1 LESQELLLK
10 ERKEM
15 AKIPQTGF
23 NWGELMTTDIKGA
36 ANFYKEVAG
45 LTVIPGDYPMLM
57 AGSQPVG
64 GLVGPRPEGPI
75 WPSGGPQPHWVA
87 YLGVEDVEAAVRKA
101 QELKGKVLVPTT
113 KIPGFGMV
121 AVLRDPQGAA
131 FGIFS
136 PGP

>member
-1 LESQELLLK
+1 
-10 ERKEM
+10 M

-23 NWGELMTTDIKGA
+23 NWGELMTTDTKGA
-36 ANFYKEVAG
+36 ANFYREVAG
-45 LTVIPGDYPMLM
+45 LTVIPGDCQMLM

-87 YLGVEDVEAAVRKA
+87 YLGVEDVDAAVRKA
-101 QELKGKVLVPTT
+101 QELKGKVLVPPTE
-113 KIPGFGMV
+113 IPGFGKV

-136 PGP
+136 PEP